1 MRRGNGLSR
10 FSNGFSSLGP
20 KSNLFCGMFFNLAN
34 VDLLGE
40 VGGTF
45 VWVEYAVDIL
55 VVKSVERNFFSFL
68 INLL

>member
-1 MRRGNGLSR
+1 MDLVVFRMAFRVSVRNPIYFVVL
-10 FSNGFSSLGP
+10 
-20 KSNLFCGMFFNLAN
+20 FFNLAN

-45 VWVEYAVDIL
+45 VWAKYPVDIL

>member
-1 MRRGNGLSR
+1 MTKRKKKLINIR
-10 FSNGFSSLGP
+10 
-20 KSNLFCGMFFNLAN
+20 FFNLAN

-45 VWVEYAVDIL
+45 VWAEYPVDIL
-55 VVKSVERNFFSFL
+55 VVKSLERNFFSFL